1 MFLGGRGS
9 VLLSFPLA
17 LLVGGGFAGRG
28 MGGGLPLALLVGGG
42 FAGRGMGG
50 GRGEVWR
57 GT

>member
-28 MGGGLPLALLVGGG
+28 MGGGH
-42 FAGRGMGG
+42 
-50 GRGEVWR
+50 GEVWR
-57 GT
+57 ETPVGT